1 MVMRGLLREECLLIV
16 VVNLICN
23 ILLLMSEVISKWSF
37 LSLYEATIII
47 SHSVITTIALHT
59 IHSNFMQYS
68 NLISRKVVKLRKPLK
83 IMLSLMIIWCL
94 KRYYIVRVIA
104 VSFVS
109 WRGIV
114 VLQSSVQRR
123 RVVIVSAST
132 QKGIKEADLIDD
144 KDIKKNT
151 IFWLTSAVKTIG
163 QNMRKFTPTFS
174 SGKSNINK
182 ATEGSTNGDG
192 ATPDTPGLY
201 SFQRYQ

>member
-1 MVMRGLLREECLLIV
+1 
-16 VVNLICN
+16 
-23 ILLLMSEVISKWSF
+23 
-37 LSLYEATIII
+37 
-47 SHSVITTIALHT
+47 
-59 IHSNFMQYS
+59 MQYS
-68 NLISRKVVKLRKPLK
+68 DLISRKVVKLKKPLK
-83 IMLSLMIIWCL
+83 LMLSLMIIWCL

-132 QKGIKEADLIDD
+132 QKAIKEADLIDD
-144 KDIKKNT
+144 KDTKKNT

-174 SGKSNINK
+174 SGKNNINK
-182 ATEGSTNGDG
+182 STEGSTSGDG
-192 ATPDTPGLY
+192 ATPDTPGL
-201 SFQRYQ
+201 